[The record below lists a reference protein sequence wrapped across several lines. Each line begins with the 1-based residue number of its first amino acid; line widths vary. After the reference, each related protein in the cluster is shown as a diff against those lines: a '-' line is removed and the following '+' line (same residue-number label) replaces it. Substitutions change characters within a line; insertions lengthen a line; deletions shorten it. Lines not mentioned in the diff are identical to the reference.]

1 MKTLIATALVALSLA
16 AAITPAAAFDAKS
29 FFSQQDRDRR

>member
-16 AAITPAAAFDAKS
+16 AAVTPAAAFDANTFVRTMGPS
-29 FFSQQDRDRR
+29 Y